1 MKKLVVLTLIVL
13 VAALVFAQS
22 KAEPKYDKST
32 EVTLKGTT
40 VEEVKMVP
48 GTCCKQSCEHLVLK
62 TDKGLLEV
70 QIAPEAFLKEL
81 EVTFAKGDKIDVT
94 VSKVSHEGGDVYLA
108 RELNRGGSVLVVRDA
123 EGGPVW
129 TWMTKG

>member
-32 EVTLKGTT
+32 ELKLKGAT
-40 VEEVKMVP
+40 VEEVKLVP

-70 QIAPEAFLKEL
+70 QVAPEAFLKEI
-81 EVTFAKGDKIDVT
+81 EVAFAKGDKIDVT
-94 VSKVSHEGGDVYLA
+94 ASKVTYEGADVYLA
-108 RELNRGGSVLVVRDA
+108 REINHDGSVLVLRDA

-129 TWMTKG
+129 TFVVKG